1 MSAFFDTNV
10 ILYAFDAS
18 SGAKRTIAGDLIRD
32 HMENRTIAVSAQV
45 LGEFFVNVTE
55 KFVPPMST
63 ADAKEAI
70 DQLCQFTVVPLD
82 QVLVLR
88 AIEAHKRY
96 RLSYWD
102 GLIVAAAERADC
114 EVLYSEDLNHGQTY
128 CEVKAVNPFASQS
141 VN

>member
-10 ILYAFDAS
+10 VLYAFDAS
-18 SGAKRTIAGDLIRD
+18 GGAKRKIAGDLICD
-32 HMENRTIAVSAQV
+32 HMENRIIAVSAQV
-45 LGEFFVNVTE
+45 LGEFFVNVTG
-55 KFVPPMST
+55 KFVPPMSM

-88 AIEAHKRY
+88 AIEACKRY
-96 RLSYWD
+96 QLSYWD

-114 EVLYSEDLNHGQTY
+114 EVLYSEDLNHEQAY
-128 CEVKAVNPFASQS
+128 CGVQAVNPF
-141 VN
+141 V